1 MVAEAA
7 VVLMRPRDGVVPV
20 DAAPQTYFSTA
31 FIERAE
37 DFRSGQL
44 WLYGARVAIEIGLL
58 VYVVRRPPARLKERF
73 RRPVLAGAVTAA
85 ALAVTVTVL
94 TLPVSAISRERA
106 KDVGLVTQSWTGWL
120 GDVAKGIA
128 LEIVIVGAGGA
139 LLVFFMRR
147 FGRRWWAPAAA
158 LAVAFGVL
166 VNYAGPIV
174 LDPLFNKFKPL
185 PAGELRSD
193 VIEMAEEAG
202 VKVGEVYEMD
212 ASRRT
217 TAANAYVA
225 GLGSTKRVVLY
236 DTLLRDFTP
245 EEVRLVVAHE
255 LGHVHH
261 RDVPRGLLYLA
272 LVAPVGM
279 FAVSRLAER
288 WAPEGGPAAV
298 PAVGLALALMVPA
311 ITIVYEMDASRRT
324 TAANAYVAGLGSTK
338 RVVLYDTLLRDF
350 TPEEVRLVV
359 AHELGHVHH
368 RDVPRGLLYLALV
381 APVGMFAVSRLAER
395 WAPEAGPAAVPAV
408 GLALALM
415 VPAITIVSN
424 QLSRAV
430 EARADVLDR
439 ATGQKLITS
448 KDTVEVL
455 EPALAGGRGARRPLL
470 DRAHRRARPTD
481 QLPEADHGP
490 ERVRPRTA
498 RLDELPARDAP
509 DRHAADRPGPRAQGS
524 GGSRGGASGRFLI
537 PSLVRHLDQLSS
549 IASIS
554 SRMKRGETLIRETT
568 MPGTSSLST
577 SWSTR
582 ANVKVNS

>member
-1 MVAEAA
+1 M
-7 VVLMRPRDGVVPV
+7 
-20 DAAPQTYFSTA
+20 
-31 FIERAE
+31 
-37 DFRSGQL
+37 
-44 WLYGARVAIEIGLL
+44 
-58 VYVVRRPPARLKERF
+58 
-73 RRPVLAGAVTAA
+73 
-85 ALAVTVTVL
+85 
-94 TLPVSAISRERA
+94 
-106 KDVGLVTQSWTGWL
+106 
-120 GDVAKGIA
+120 
-128 LEIVIVGAGGA
+128 GAGGA
-139 LLVFFMRR
+139 LLVFLMRR

-166 VNYAGPIV
+166 MNYAGPIV

-311 ITIVYEMDASRRT
+311 ITIV
-324 TAANAYVAGLGSTK
+324 
-338 RVVLYDTLLRDF
+338 
-350 TPEEVRLVV
+350 
-359 AHELGHVHH
+359 
-368 RDVPRGLLYLALV
+368 
-381 APVGMFAVSRLAER
+381 
-395 WAPEAGPAAVPAV
+395 
-408 GLALALM
+408 
-415 VPAITIVSN
+415 SN

-430 EARADVLDR
+430 EARADRYSIELTGEPDQLINFQKRITVQNVSDPEPPGWTSSCSARTRPPCSGSARPSRCGTRREPRHARDGRGHFAGSPLEPSEIRSYSLRDSCGARLGPRPPRSGRIFSTDPSGIRRRLAGRSLGEVLDPLLGPPLGPVVLHR
-439 ATGQKLITS
+439 VDQLAHEARRDADPRDDDAGDLLALDLVI
-448 KDTVEVL
+448 DARERDRELVIRVRDVREVRVYPRHHL
-455 EPALAGGRGARRPLL
+455 GRGVQIDVAL
-470 DRAHRRARPTD
+470 
-481 QLPEADHGP
+481 G
-490 ERVRPRTA
+490 
-498 RLDELPARDAP
+498 
-509 DRHAADRPGPRAQGS
+509 
-524 GGSRGGASGRFLI
+524 LI
-537 PSLVRHLDQLSS
+537 PVH
-549 IASIS
+549 A
-554 SRMKRGETLIRETT
+554 
-568 MPGTSSLST
+568 P
-577 SWSTR
+577 
-582 ANVKVNS
+582 